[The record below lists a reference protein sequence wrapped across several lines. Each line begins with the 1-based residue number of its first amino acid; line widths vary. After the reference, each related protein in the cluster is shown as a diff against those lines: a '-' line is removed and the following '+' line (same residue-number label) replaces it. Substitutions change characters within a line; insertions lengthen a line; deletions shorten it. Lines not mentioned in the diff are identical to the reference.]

1 MNQNQFVMVS
11 IANAVD
17 FMADRYKNVASE
29 LSAAERD
36 IGYIIEDLESFN
48 WFRRYVTSVSE
59 YSAMLIRLD
68 MARMRYADFYAREH
82 DAYLDYRYA
91 MHQRATG
98 QMQIC
103 LYREHFADYFE
114 WLDERNAENMKKQ
127 IIVEGE
133 EDALQTR

>member
-1 MNQNQFVMVS
+1 MNQSQFVMVS

-17 FMADRYKNVASE
+17 FMADRYKTAASE
-29 LSAAERD
+29 LSAVEREIAQYVD
-36 IGYIIEDLESFN
+36 EYESLN
-48 WFRRYVTSVSE
+48 WFQRNITSVVKCGVIQ
-59 YSAMLIRLD
+59 MQLD
-68 MARMRYADFYAREH
+68 VARMRYARLYADEH
-82 DAYLDYRYA
+82 DAYIDYRYV

-133 EDALQTR
+133 EDAL